1 MLLDVDA
8 FQMLEDVEVASRLVP
23 RAGGFVVVDGV
34 VPLLV
39 WLTGVSVAEV
49 VGVGI
54 ERETARSEWSSVID
68 EGPGKVSA
76 VFTFLRMPGTE

>member
-23 RAGGFVVVDGV
+23 RAGGLVVVDGV

-54 ERETARSEWSSVID
+54 ERETARSE
-68 EGPGKVSA
+68 
-76 VFTFLRMPGTE
+76 